1 MSSQIEKTES
11 DLPRNKDVTA
21 RERGDRQ
28 QWLTLGQASK
38 YLGVHY
44 TTLRTWSDS
53 GDIAVFRTPGGH
65 RRFNLNDLRR
75 FLSDR
80 ASADLVGD
88 SNDLVNAAVG
98 RVREQIQQMPHKDQR
113 WLESS
118 DDESRALRRERGRQ
132 IFSLAI
138 SYVMKHAQRERILAD
153 GRVLGQEYGREAAA
167 SGVGLAE
174 TGQAVQFF
182 RQQLMSAIH
191 EGGGTGMLDADDV
204 RIQRLVNQFID
215 EVLYA
220 VLDGYEQALTGA
232 VESVANPGWDRDRV

>member
-1 MSSQIEKTES
+1 MSKQSNNPELES
-11 DLPRNKDVTA
+11 PGSRSDESRGGKA
-21 RERGDRQ
+21 RALENRQ
-28 QWLTLGQASK
+28 QWLTLGEASK

-44 TTLRTWSDS
+44 STLRLWSDD

-80 ASADLVGD
+80 AGPDLVTD
-88 SNDLVNAAVG
+88 SHDFVNVAIG
-98 RVREQIQQMPHKDQR
+98 RVREQIQQMPHRDQR
-113 WLESS
+113 WLESR
-118 DDESRALRRERGRQ
+118 DDESRTLRRERGRQ

-153 GRVLGQEYGREAAA
+153 GRVLGREYGREAALT
-167 SGVGLAE
+167 GVGLAE

-182 RQQLMSAIH
+182 RQQLVSAIH
-191 EGGGTGMLDADDV
+191 EGGDVGVLDADDV

-220 VLDGYEQALTGA
+220 VLDGYEQALVSRSDVTEG
-232 VESVANPGWDRDRV
+232 SV